1 MKKLSYLL
9 LNIFLI
15 GNQLDPLIQASDAI
29 NAGLYKNALK
39 YVIEAQK
46 LEPFNP
52 DVYRMKALL
61 HESLG
66 EQKKAIIAWKKCI
79 QYSISKEIKSE
90 AQIHLNSLENAK

>member
-1 MKKLSYLL
+1 MKKLIYLII
-9 LNIFLI
+9 NIFLV
-15 GNQLDPLIQASDAI
+15 GKELDPLKQASDAI
-29 NAGLYKNALK
+29 NSGLYVNALA

-66 EQKKAIIAWKKCI
+66 EPKKAIIAWEKCKK
-79 QYSISKEIKSE
+79 YSDNKEIKSE
-90 AQIHLNSLENAK
+90 AQIHIKNLENAK